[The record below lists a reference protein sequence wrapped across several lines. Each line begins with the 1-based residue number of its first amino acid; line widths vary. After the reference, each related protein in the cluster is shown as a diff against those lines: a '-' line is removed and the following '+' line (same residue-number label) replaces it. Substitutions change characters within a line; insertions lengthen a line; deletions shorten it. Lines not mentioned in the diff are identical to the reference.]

1 MLRFLRQ
8 KGGGS
13 SDRAIEKT
21 RDTWFRPLASLFG
34 RSSLSEDL
42 WDELEELLIL
52 ADVGAGTAQR
62 LLEGLRERVRAD
74 NVTEPKEA
82 LDLLKQEMVGIVTPG
97 AEAAAAD
104 FDEYPLVALVV
115 GVNGA
120 GKTTSIAKLANLYLD
135 VGKSVV
141 LGAADTFRAA
151 AIDQLQTWGRRLGVD
166 VIAHRPG
173 ADPGAVAFDTLQAAK
188 ARGADVAI
196 IDTAG
201 RLHTKTNLMEEVKK
215 VRRVLARQNGGI
227 SQRVLLTLDA
237 TTGQNGL
244 LQARAFVD
252 ALRCDGVFLAK
263 LDGTAKG
270 GVILPVAHEL
280 KLPILYVG
288 TGEGLTDIAA
298 FDPEEFVESLFS
310 TREGT

>member
-1 MLRFLRQ
+1 MRQ

>member
-1 MLRFLRQ
+1 MRQ

-74 NVTEPKEA
+74 NVTEPQEA
-82 LDLLKQEMVGIVTPG
+82 LGLLKQEMVGIVTPG
-97 AEAAAAD
+97 AEGAAD

-135 VGKSVV
+135 AGKSVV

-298 FDPEEFVESLFS
+298 FDPEEFVEALFS
-310 TREGT
+310 PRRGT